1 MDVCVC
7 VRERERPT
15 RRTSLSVE
23 QTSRCSVASPEV
35 GGRFPPRLA
44 GGRWPGAGAGAG
56 GGTHAI
62 RVTGN
67 ANLREQHR
75 CVTPEIFRGTIQS
88 PTDVY
93 RGDPQETTSTLTFLR
108 VDSLC
113 LDNSHPYIII
123 ETTHV
128 VAITS
133 TTEVAALTGRIPI
146 AGSEAGRRRRMEVE
160 RAEYLHRFVEETDW
174 YNGIVLD
181 ALLPGGGAAWRRLPR
196 PLQSWLRNYLGG
208 NILYLASGFLWCFYI
223 YHWKRNVYVPK
234 GLLFLLLGFL
244 LESIWCVKL

>member
-44 GGRWPGAGAGAG
+44 GGRWPGAGAG

-67 ANLREQHR
+67 ANLRDQHR

-93 RGDPQETTSTLTFLR
+93 RGDPQETT
-108 VDSLC
+108 
-113 LDNSHPYIII
+113 
-123 ETTHV
+123 
-128 VAITS
+128 
-133 TTEVAALTGRIPI
+133 GRIPI
-146 AGSEAGRRRRMEVE
+146 AGSEAGRRRMEVE